1 MSLEFFFNSGSVA
14 GLTRL
19 VLSAVI
25 MVILLRGKTRTAQLL
40 GITFAGATV
49 FNVMLLVTDGMLP
62 PFTDYLDPAETV
74 PLLWIMFGL
83 VPFAYHFPELVFK
96 REEVGARFFFTLYAI
111 IGTLLIGVQFYAA
124 RTGRLDW
131 FDPLR
136 LFQITGGLLGFLWAT
151 IVMTRQWIHQTGV
164 AWRAKQARTLSSW
177 IREFFFPTQKKARGA
192 RAFVGVFLMPTLLL
206 ATDSAFGLV
215 ENRPEYVLN
224 IGLLLIFFAFVMTYL
239 NYSPETSTFMNK
251 LLLST
256 LVVVLGVL
264 SAVSNII
271 LPYYGQTFDKD
282 RILDVEHVAEAE
294 VANGQ
299 ISAADLPPNLVFA
312 SVYQPTVGSIG
323 NMLYTSPEADRN
335 LIWEKLV
342 DEELTDVDS
351 TGARVRVGL
360 NSSEIYNIYS
370 REFNGARYIL
380 GWQASERLR
389 YINDEGGAPLAG
401 LMVAATLIILTL
413 FPLFFTTSLVRPL
426 ENLLGG
432 MSHVNQGKRNVNI
445 QVANADEIGFLTESF
460 NHMVDSLRETDRL
473 KDEFLANTSHEL
485 RTPLNGIIGLADS
498 MLDGATGPLTQV
510 QQKNLDL
517 IVGSGRRLT
526 GLVNDILDFSRLQH
540 KDLQLQRKP
549 VDVHAVAAVVVN
561 LTRPLLAG
569 KPLEL
574 TNQIPTEF
582 PLADADENRLQQI
595 LYNLVG
601 NAIKFTYAGELT
613 LSAQNDGD
621 WLSISVTDTGIG
633 IAPEKQQRIFE
644 AFEQADGSVARVY
657 GGTGLGLSVTRRLVE
672 LHGGTI
678 QVESE
683 LGKGSRFT
691 FTLPASSV
699 QTRVEPVPSIGSQR
713 LASVVDAQEK
723 AGVGATGSGWQR
735 DALGEMSR
743 DVRFDILIVDDELI
757 NLQVLQNHLMT
768 SNYRVS
774 QATSGTEALQLI
786 DDGYRPDLIVL
797 DVMMPRMSGYEFC
810 QMVREKMAPTE
821 VPIIMLTARNQVSD
835 LVEGLSAGAN
845 DYMIKPFSKQELLAR
860 IRTHLTLS
868 QISNAYS
875 RFVPREFLD
884 QLGQESIL
892 DVKLGDQIQKE
903 MTVMFADVRSFT
915 TLSENL
921 TPEASFQFVNLLLSG
936 LGPIIRNHHGFI
948 DKFMGDGVMAL
959 FPDSADDA
967 VNAAIKMQ
975 RELHELNQTRPKNS
989 QVRIGIGIHTGLLM
1003 LGTVGEERRMEG
1015 TVISDVVNAAARL
1028 ESLTK
1033 IFGSGI
1039 IVSEETLKKLR
1050 SEYPH
1055 RSLGIVR
1062 VKGKR
1067 QAVSIYE
1074 VFSGVDSFDE
1084 IKLQTRELLDEA
1096 LRQYQRSVL
1105 NLALDGFGKVL
1116 TINPHDQVAKVYAER
1131 TAQLQRDGKATSW
1144 EEDVLQL

>member
-25 MVILLRGKTRTAQLL
+25 MVILFRGKSHTAKLL
-40 GITFAGATV
+40 GITFAGATA
-49 FNVMLLVTDGMLP
+49 FNIILLVTDAMLP

-111 IGTLLIGVQFYAA
+111 IGTLLIGVQVYAA
-124 RTGRLDW
+124 RTGRLEW

-151 IVMTRQWIHQTGV
+151 IVMTRQWIYQTGI
-164 AWRAKQARTLSSW
+164 AWRAKQEQTISSW
-177 IREFFFPTQKKARGA
+177 IREFTFPTQKNARGA
-192 RAFVGVFLMPTLLL
+192 RSFVGVFLMPTLLL

-215 ENRPEYVLN
+215 QNRPEYVLN
-224 IGLLLIFFAFVMTYL
+224 IGLLVIFFAFVMTYL
-239 NYSPETSTFMNK
+239 NYAPETSTFMNK
-251 LLLST
+251 LILST

-271 LPYYGQTFDKD
+271 LPFYGQTYDSD
-282 RILDVEHVAEAE
+282 RILDLEHVAEVE
-294 VANGQ
+294 RANGQ
-299 ISAADLPPNLVFA
+299 LRDTDLPPSLVFA

-323 NMLYTSPEADRN
+323 KMLYTSPEADRN
-335 LIWEKLV
+335 IIWEKLV
-342 DEELTDVDS
+342 EEELTDVDG

-360 NSSEIYNIYS
+360 NSSEIYTIYS
-370 REFNGARYIL
+370 REFDGARYIL

-389 YINDEGGAPLAG
+389 YINDKGGAPLAG
-401 LMVAATLIILTL
+401 LMVVATLIILTL

-426 ENLLGG
+426 ENLLDGV
-432 MSHVNQGKRNVNI
+432 SQVNQGKRDVNV
-445 QVANADEIGFLTESF
+445 QGVNADEIGFLTESF
-460 NHMVDSLRETDRL
+460 NHMVASLRETDRL

-498 MLDGATGPLTQV
+498 MLDGATGTLTQS

-517 IVGSGRRLT
+517 IVSSGRRLT
-526 GLVNDILDFSRLQH
+526 SLVNDILDFSRLQH
-540 KDLQLQRKP
+540 KDLQLQLQP
-549 VDVHAVAAVVVN
+549 VDVHAAANIVLN
-561 LTRPLLAG
+561 LTNPLLAG
-569 KPLEL
+569 KPLVL
-574 TNQIPTEF
+574 QNKIPVDF
-582 PLADADENRLQQI
+582 PLAEADENRLQQI

-601 NAIKFTYAGELT
+601 NAIKFTDAGEAT
-613 LSAQNDGD
+613 LSAQHDGD

-633 IAPEKQQRIFE
+633 IAPAKQARIFE
-644 AFEQADGSVARVY
+644 SFEQADGSVARVY
-657 GGTGLGLSVTRRLVE
+657 GGAGLGLSVTRRLVE
-672 LHGGTI
+672 LHGGTL

-683 LGKGSRFT
+683 SEKGSRFT
-691 FTLPASSV
+691 FTLPVSGI
-699 QTRVEPVPSIGSQR
+699 QTKAEPVHSIGGQR
-713 LASVVDAQEK
+713 LATVVDMPAQASAE
-723 AGVGATGSGWQR
+723 GGSSS
-735 DALGEMSR
+735 AEN
-743 DVRFDILIVDDELI
+743 FNILIVDDELV
-757 NLQVLQNHLMT
+757 NLQVLNNHLT
-768 SNYRVS
+768 LSNYQVS
-774 QATSGTEALQLI
+774 QATSGPGALKLI
-786 DDGYRPDLIVL
+786 DEGYRPDLIIL

-810 QMVREKMAPTE
+810 QTVREKLAPTE

-835 LVEGLSAGAN
+835 LVEGLDAGAN

-892 DVKLGDQIQKE
+892 NVKLGDQIQKE

-915 TLSENL
+915 TLSENM
-921 TPEASFQFVNLLLSG
+921 TPEESFQFVNLLLSG
-936 LGPIIRNHHGFI
+936 LGPIIRNHNGFI

-967 VNAAIKMQ
+967 VKAAIQMQ
-975 RELHELNQTRPKNS
+975 KELHEFNQDRQQNS
-989 QVRIGIGIHTGLLM
+989 KVRIGIGIHTGTLM

-1015 TVISDVVNAAARL
+1015 TVISDVVNVAARL

-1039 IVSEETLKKLR
+1039 IVSEETLNKLNTI
-1050 SEYPH
+1050 YLH

-1074 VFSGVDSFDE
+1074 ILSGVDAMDE
-1084 IKLQTRELLDEA
+1084 LKMQTRELLEEA
-1096 LRQYQRSVL
+1096 LHQYQRSVL

-1116 TINPHDQVAKVYAER
+1116 TINPDDPAAKAYAER
-1131 TAQLQRDGKATSW
+1131 TAQLQRLGKATSW
-1144 EEDVLQL
+1144 EEDVLPL

>member
-1 MSLEFFFNSGSVA
+1 
-14 GLTRL
+14 
-19 VLSAVI
+19 
-25 MVILLRGKTRTAQLL
+25 
-40 GITFAGATV
+40 
-49 FNVMLLVTDGMLP
+49 
-62 PFTDYLDPAETV
+62 
-74 PLLWIMFGL
+74 
-83 VPFAYHFPELVFK
+83 
-96 REEVGARFFFTLYAI
+96 
-111 IGTLLIGVQFYAA
+111 
-124 RTGRLDW
+124 
-131 FDPLR
+131 
-136 LFQITGGLLGFLWAT
+136 
-151 IVMTRQWIHQTGV
+151 
-164 AWRAKQARTLSSW
+164 
-177 IREFFFPTQKKARGA
+177 
-192 RAFVGVFLMPTLLL
+192 
-206 ATDSAFGLV
+206 
-215 ENRPEYVLN
+215 
-224 IGLLLIFFAFVMTYL
+224 VMTYL

-299 ISAADLPPNLVFA
+299 ISAAELPPNLVFA

-351 TGARVRVGL
+351 TGARVRMGL

-380 GWQASERLR
+380 GWQASERLS
-389 YINDEGGAPLAG
+389 YINDAGGAPLAG

-432 MSHVNQGKRNVNI
+432 MSHVNQGQRNVNI

-498 MLDGATGPLTQV
+498 MLDGATGPLTQA

-574 TNQIPTEF
+574 TNQIPTGF

-774 QATSGTEALQLI
+774 QATSGTEALQMI

-921 TPEASFQFVNLLLSG
+921 TPEESFQFVNLLLSG
-936 LGPIIRNHHGFI
+936 LGPIIRNHNGFI

-1039 IVSEETLKKLR
+1039 IVSEETLKKLQ
-1050 SEYPH
+1050 SAYPH

>member
-1 MSLEFFFNSGSVA
+1 MSLEFFFNSNSVA

-19 VLSAVI
+19 VLSVVI
-25 MVILLRGKTRTAQLL
+25 MVILFRGKSRTAKLL
-40 GITFAGATV
+40 GITFAGTTA
-49 FNVMLLVTDGMLP
+49 FNIILLVTDGMLP

-111 IGTLLIGVQFYAA
+111 IGTLLIGVQSYAA
-124 RTGRLDW
+124 ATGRLDW

-151 IVMTRQWIHQTGV
+151 IVMTRQWIYQTGL
-164 AWRAKQARTLSSW
+164 AWRAKQEKTFGSW
-177 IREFFFPTQKKARGA
+177 IREFIFPTQKNARAA

-215 ENRPEYVLN
+215 KNRPDYVLN

-239 NYSPETSTFMNK
+239 NYAPETSTFMNK

-264 SAVSNII
+264 SAVSNIS
-271 LPYYGQTFDKD
+271 LPFYGQAFDTD

-294 VANGQ
+294 LANGQ
-299 ISAADLPPNLVFA
+299 LRDVDLPPNLIFA

-323 NMLYTSPEADRN
+323 KMLYTSPQADRN

-342 DEELTDVDS
+342 EEELTDVDS
-351 TGARVRVGL
+351 TGARVRVGR
-360 NSSEIYNIYS
+360 NSSDIYNIYS
-370 REFNGARYIL
+370 REFGGARYIL
-380 GWQASERLR
+380 GWQASERLS
-389 YINDEGGAPLAG
+389 YINDQGGAPLAG
-401 LMVAATLIILTL
+401 LMLVATLIILIL

-432 MSHVNQGKRNVNI
+432 VSQVNQGKRDVHV
-445 QVANADEIGFLTESF
+445 QAANADEIGYLTESF
-460 NHMVDSLRETDRL
+460 NRMVDSLRETDRL

-498 MLDGATGPLTQV
+498 MLDGAAGPLTRS

-517 IVGSGRRLT
+517 IVSSGQRLT
-526 GLVNDILDFSRLQH
+526 NLVNDILDFSRLQH

-549 VDVHAVAAVVVN
+549 VDVHGVASVVLN
-561 LTRPLLAG
+561 LTNPLLAG

-574 TNQIPTEF
+574 VNKIPTDF
-582 PLADADENRLQQI
+582 PLAEADENRLQQI

-601 NAIKFTYAGELT
+601 NAIKFTYTGAVT
-613 LSAQNDGD
+613 LSARQDGD

-633 IAPEKQQRIFE
+633 IAPEKQERIFE
-644 AFEQADGSVARVY
+644 SFEQADGSVARVY

-672 LHGGTI
+672 LHGGTL

-683 LGKGSRFT
+683 VGKGSRFT
-691 FTLPASSV
+691 FTLPVSRV
-699 QTRVEPVPSIGSQR
+699 QTRAEPVKSIGSQR
-713 LASVVDAQEK
+713 LASVIEMPEAIATE
-723 AGVGATGSGWQR
+723 AGETSSTG
-735 DALGEMSR
+735 D
-743 DVRFDILIVDDELI
+743 FDILIVDDELV
-757 NLQVLQNHLMT
+757 NLQVLTNHLT
-768 SNYRVS
+768 LANYRVS
-774 QATSGTEALQLI
+774 QSTSGPGALQLI
-786 DDGYRPDLIVL
+786 DEGYKPDLIIL

-810 QMVREKMAPTE
+810 QTVREKMAPTE

-835 LVEGLSAGAN
+835 LVEGLNAGAN

-884 QLGQESIL
+884 QLGQDSIL
-892 DVKLGDQIQKE
+892 NVKLGDQIQKE
-903 MTVMFADVRSFT
+903 MTVMFADTRSFT

-921 TPEASFQFVNLLLSG
+921 TPEENFQFVNTLLSG
-936 LGPIIRNHHGFI
+936 LGPIIRKHHGFI
-948 DKFMGDGVMAL
+948 DKFLGDGVMAL

-967 VNAAIKMQ
+967 VNAAIEMQ
-975 RELHELNQTRPKNS
+975 RELNEFNQTQPQNLP
-989 QVRIGIGIHTGLLM
+989 VRIGVGIHTGTVM
-1003 LGTVGEERRMEG
+1003 IGTVGEERRMEG

-1039 IVSEETLKKLR
+1039 IVSEETLNKLNA
-1050 SEYPH
+1050 SYPH

-1067 QAVSIYE
+1067 QAISIYE
-1074 VFSGVDSFDE
+1074 MLGGLDALDE
-1084 IKLQTRELLDEA
+1084 LKLQTRELLEEA

-1116 TINPHDQVAKVYAER
+1116 TINPDDQVAKVYAER
-1131 TAQLQRDGKATSW
+1131 TAQLQRLGKATSW

>member
-25 MVILLRGKTRTAQLL
+25 MVILFRGKTRTSQLL

-49 FNVMLLVTDGMLP
+49 FNIFLLVTDGMLP

-111 IGTLLIGVQFYAA
+111 IGTLLIGVQLYAA

-151 IVMTRQWIHQTGV
+151 IVMTRQWIYQTDV
-164 AWRAKQARTLSSW
+164 AWRAKQEKTINSW
-177 IREFFFPTQKKARGA
+177 IREFIFPSQKKARGA
-192 RAFVGVFLMPTLLL
+192 RSFVGVFLMPTLLL

-215 ENRPEYVLN
+215 DNRPEYVLN

-271 LPYYGQTFDKD
+271 LPFYGHTFDKE

-294 VANGQ
+294 TINDQ
-299 ISAADLPPNLVFA
+299 LHEDDLPPKLVFA

-323 NMLYTSPEADRN
+323 KMLYTSPEADRN

-342 DEELTDVDS
+342 EEKLTDVDS
-351 TGARVRVGL
+351 TTARIRVGL
-360 NSSEIYNIYS
+360 NTSEIYNIYS
-370 REFNGARYIL
+370 REFNGTRYIL

-401 LMVAATLIILTL
+401 LMVVATLIILTL
-413 FPLFFTTSLVRPL
+413 FPLFFTISLVRPL

-432 MSHVNQGKRNVNI
+432 VSQVNQGKRDVNV

-460 NHMVDSLRETDRL
+460 NHMVNSLRETDRL

-498 MLDGATGPLTQV
+498 MLDGATGPLTQT

-517 IVGSGRRLT
+517 IVSSGRRLT

-549 VDVHAVAAVVVN
+549 VDVSAVANVVLN
-561 LTRPLLAG
+561 LTRPLLVG
-569 KPLEL
+569 KPVVL
-574 TNQIPTEF
+574 TNQIPAEF

-601 NAIKFTYAGELT
+601 NAIKFTNEGDVI
-613 LSAQNDGD
+613 LSARDDGEG
-621 WLSISVTDTGIG
+621 LSISVADTGIG
-633 IAPEKQQRIFE
+633 IAPEKQGRIFE
-644 AFEQADGSVARVY
+644 AFEQADGSVARIY

-678 QVESE
+678 EVESE
-683 LGKGSRFT
+683 FGKGSRFT
-691 FTLPASSV
+691 FTLPASRN
-699 QTRVEPVPSIGSQR
+699 QARFEPVPSIGSQR
-713 LASVVDAQEK
+713 LASVVPVAGQEK
-723 AGVGATGSGWQR
+723 VDIGAAQS
-735 DALGEMSR
+735 DALGNTEQNAG
-743 DVRFDILIVDDELI
+743 FDILIVDDELV

-774 QATSGTEALQLI
+774 QATNGTDALQMI

-810 QMVREKMAPTE
+810 QTVREKMAPTE

-868 QISNAYS
+868 QLSNAYS
-875 RFVPREFLD
+875 RFVPREFLV
-884 QLGQESIL
+884 QLGQDSIL
-892 DVKLGDQIQKE
+892 NVRLGDQIQKE
-903 MTVMFADVRSFT
+903 MTVMFADIRSFT

-921 TPEASFQFVNLLLSG
+921 TPEENFQFVNTLLSG
-936 LGPIIRNHHGFI
+936 LGPIIRKHQGFI

-959 FPDSADDA
+959 FPESADDA
-967 VNAAIKMQ
+967 LNAAIEMQ
-975 RELHELNQTRPKNS
+975 KELHEFNQSRPKNAL
-989 QVRIGIGIHTGLLM
+989 VRIGIGIHTGTLM

-1033 IFGSGI
+1033 VFGSGI
-1039 IVSEETLKKLR
+1039 IVSEETLSKLNT
-1050 SEYPH
+1050 SYPH

-1084 IKLQTRELLDEA
+1084 IKLQTRELLEEA

-1116 TINPHDQVAKVYAER
+1116 TINPDDMVAKVYAER
-1131 TAQLQRDGKATSW
+1131 TAQLQRDGRATSW
-1144 EEDVLQL
+1144 EEDVVQL

>member
-1 MSLEFFFNSGSVA
+1 MSLEFFFNSNSVA

-25 MVILLRGKTRTAQLL
+25 MVILFRGKSRTAKLL
-40 GITFAGATV
+40 GITFAGATA
-49 FNVMLLVTDGMLP
+49 FNIILLVTDGMLP

-96 REEVGARFFFTLYAI
+96 REEVGARIFFTLYAI
-111 IGTLLIGVQFYAA
+111 IGTLLIGVQLYAA
-124 RTGRLDW
+124 ATGRLDW

-151 IVMTRQWIHQTGV
+151 IVMTRQWIYQTGV
-164 AWRAKQARTLSSW
+164 AWRAKQEKTVGSW
-177 IREFFFPTQKKARGA
+177 IREFIFPTQKNARGA

-215 ENRPEYVLN
+215 QNRPDYVLN

-251 LLLST
+251 LILST
-256 LVVVLGVL
+256 LVVVLGVM

-271 LPYYGQTFDKD
+271 LPFYGQTFDND

-294 VANGQ
+294 TANRQ
-299 ISAADLPPNLVFA
+299 LRDVDLPPNLVFA
-312 SVYQPTVGSIG
+312 SVYQPTVGAIG
-323 NMLYTSPEADRN
+323 KMLYTSPEADRN
-335 LIWEKLV
+335 IIWEKLV
-342 DEELTDVDS
+342 EEDLTDADS
-351 TGARVRVGL
+351 TGAQVRVGL
-360 NSSEIYNIYS
+360 DTSEIYNIYS

-380 GWQASERLR
+380 GWQASERLG
-389 YINDEGGAPLAG
+389 YINDKGGAPLAG
-401 LMVAATLIILTL
+401 LMVVATLIILIL

-432 MSHVNQGKRNVNI
+432 VSQVNQGKREVNVP
-445 QVANADEIGFLTESF
+445 VVNADEVGFLTESF
-460 NHMVDSLRETDRL
+460 NRMVDSLRETDRL

-485 RTPLNGIIGLADS
+485 RTPLNGIVGLADS
-498 MLDGATGPLTQV
+498 MLDGATGPLTQA

-517 IVGSGRRLT
+517 IVSSGRRLT
-526 GLVNDILDFSRLQH
+526 SLVNDILDFSRLRH
-540 KDLQLQRKP
+540 KDLQLQRTP
-549 VDVHAVAAVVVN
+549 VDIHAAANVVLN
-561 LTRPLLAG
+561 LTIPLLAG
-569 KPLEL
+569 KSLKLVNEIPLD
-574 TNQIPTEF
+574 F
-582 PLADADENRLQQI
+582 PLAEADENRLQQI

-601 NAIKFTYAGELT
+601 NAIKFTDAGEVV
-613 LSAQNDGD
+613 LSARQEGD
-621 WLSISVTDTGIG
+621 MLSISVTDTGIG
-633 IAPEKQQRIFE
+633 IAPEKQERIFE
-644 AFEQADGSVARVY
+644 EFEQADGSVARIY

-672 LHGGTI
+672 LHGGTLH
-678 QVESE
+678 VESE
-683 LGKGSRFT
+683 AGKGSRFT
-691 FTLPASSV
+691 FTLPVSRA
-699 QTRVEPVPSIGSQR
+699 QLRTEPVPTIGSQR
-713 LASVVDAQEK
+713 LASVVEMPEQATPENRE
-723 AGVGATGSGWQR
+723 VGA
-735 DALGEMSR
+735 EN
-743 DVRFDILIVDDELI
+743 FNILIVDDELV
-757 NLQVLQNHLMT
+757 NLQVLTNHLT
-768 SNYRVS
+768 LSNYRVS
-774 QATSGTEALQLI
+774 QATSGQDALTLI
-786 DDGYRPDLIVL
+786 DEGYRPDLIIL

-810 QMVREKMAPTE
+810 QTVREKLAPTE

-835 LVEGLSAGAN
+835 LVEGLNAGAN

-860 IRTHLTLS
+860 IRTHLSLS
-868 QISNAYS
+868 QLNNAYA
-875 RFVPREFLD
+875 RFVPREFLN

-892 DVKLGDQIQKE
+892 NVKLGDQIQKE

-921 TPEASFQFVNLLLSG
+921 TPEESFQFVNLLLSG
-936 LGPIIRNHHGFI
+936 LGPIIRNHNGFI

-959 FPDSADDA
+959 FPNSADDA
-967 VNAAIKMQ
+967 LNAAIRMQ
-975 RELHELNQTRPKNS
+975 RELNELNQTRPKNS

-1039 IVSEETLKKLR
+1039 IVSEETLNKLT
-1050 SEYPH
+1050 SSYPH

-1074 VFSGVDSFDE
+1074 VLSGVDSLDE
-1084 IKLQTRELLDEA
+1084 LKLQTRALLEEA
-1096 LRQYQRSVL
+1096 LHQYQRSVL

-1116 TINPHDQVAKVYAER
+1116 SINPDDPVAKAYAER
-1131 TAQLQRDGKATSW
+1131 TVQLQRDGKAASW

>member
-1 MSLEFFFNSGSVA
+1 MSLEFFFTSSSVA

-19 VLSAVI
+19 VLSTVI
-25 MVILLRGKTRTAQLL
+25 MVILFRGRSQTARLL
-40 GITFAGATV
+40 GITFAGATA
-49 FNVMLLVTDGMLP
+49 FNIILFVTDAMLP

-96 REEVGARFFFTLYAI
+96 REEVGARFFFTAYAV

-124 RTGRLDW
+124 ATGRLDW

-136 LFQITGGLLGFLWAT
+136 LFQVTGGLLGFLWST
-151 IVMTRQWIHQTGV
+151 IVMTRQWIYQTSLTR
-164 AWRAKQARTLSSW
+164 RAINKQGIGGW
-177 IREFFFPTQKKARGA
+177 FREFAFPTQKNARAA

-206 ATDSAFGLV
+206 ATDSAFGIV
-215 ENRPEYVLN
+215 QNRPDYVLN
-224 IGLLLIFFAFVMTYL
+224 IGLLVIFFAFVMTYL

-256 LVVVLGVL
+256 LVVVLGVM

-271 LPYYGQTFDKD
+271 LPFYGRAFDNE
-282 RILDVEHVAEAE
+282 RLLDVEHVAEAE
-294 VANGQ
+294 LVNDELRAE
-299 ISAADLPPNLVFA
+299 DLPPNLVFA
-312 SVYQPTVGSIG
+312 SIYQPTVGSIG
-323 NMLYTSPEADRN
+323 KMLYTAPEADRN
-335 LIWEKLV
+335 VIWEKLLE
-342 DEELTDVDS
+342 EELTDGDI
-351 TGARVRVGL
+351 TARRLRVGL
-360 NSSEIYNIYS
+360 NSWEIYNVYS
-370 REFNGARYIL
+370 REHNGTRYIL
-380 GWQASERLR
+380 GWQARERLSF
-389 YINDEGGAPLAG
+389 INAEGGAALAG
-401 LMVAATLIILTL
+401 LMVVATLIILTL

-426 ENLLGG
+426 ENLLSGV
-432 MSHVNQGKRNVNI
+432 SQVNQGKRDVNLK
-445 QVANADEIGFLTESF
+445 VANADEIGFLTESF
-460 NHMVDSLRETDRL
+460 NRMVDSLRETDRL

-498 MLDGATGPLTQV
+498 MLDGAAGELTDLQR
-510 QQKNLDL
+510 KNLDL

-526 GLVNDILDFSRLQH
+526 SLINDILDFARLQH
-540 KDLQLQRKP
+540 KDLQLQLQP
-549 VDVHAVAAVVVN
+549 VDIAGVVN
-561 LTRPLLAG
+561 IVLNLSSPLVAG
-569 KPLEL
+569 KDLKL
-574 TNQIPTEF
+574 VNKIPNDF
-582 PLADADENRLQQI
+582 PLAFADENRLQQI

-601 NAIKFTYAGELT
+601 NAIKFTFAGEVLIE
-613 LSAQNDGD
+613 ARHEGD
-621 WLSISVTDTGIG
+621 RLAVSVTDTGIG
-633 IAPEKQQRIFE
+633 IAPEKQGRIFE

-678 QVESE
+678 EVESE
-683 LGKGSRFT
+683 VGQGSRFT
-691 FTLPASSV
+691 FTLPLAGD
-699 QTRVEPVPSIGSQR
+699 QTRKAPVPSIGSQR
-713 LASVVDAQEK
+713 LVSATEAREK
-723 AGVGATGSGWQR
+723 VGVTETTSGLER
-735 DALGEMSR
+735 GE
-743 DVRFDILIVDDELI
+743 RFNILIVDDELV
-757 NLQVLQNHLMT
+757 NLQVLNNHLSM
-768 SNYRVS
+768 SNYSVH
-774 QATSGTEALQLI
+774 QATSGSEALEMV
-786 DDGYRPDLIVL
+786 DNGFRPDLIVL

-810 QMVREKMAPTE
+810 QTVREKLAPTE

-835 LVEGLSAGAN
+835 LVEGLNAGAN

-868 QISNAYS
+868 QLNNAYA
-875 RFVPREFLD
+875 RFVPREFLE
-884 QLGQESIL
+884 QLGQDSIL
-892 DVKLGDQIQKE
+892 DVKLGDHLQKE

-921 TPEASFQFVNLLLSG
+921 TPEENFRFVNTLLSG
-936 LGPIIRNHHGFI
+936 VGPIIRAHNGFI

-959 FPDSADDA
+959 FPDSPDDA
-967 VNAAIKMQ
+967 VKAALQMHE
-975 RELHELNQTRPKNS
+975 ELKAFNQTRPPNA
-989 QVRIGIGIHTGLLM
+989 QVRIGVGIHTGTLM

-1033 IFGSGI
+1033 VFNSGI
-1039 IVSEETLKKLR
+1039 IISEETLGKLH
-1050 SEYPH
+1050 SSFPH

-1074 VFSGVDSFDE
+1074 ILSGMDDDDE
-1084 IKLQTRELLDEA
+1084 LKLQTRDLLEEA

-1116 TINPHDQVAKVYAER
+1116 TINPGDQVAKVYAER

>member
-1 MSLEFFFNSGSVA
+1 MSLEFFFTSSSVA

-25 MVILLRGKTRTAQLL
+25 TVILFRGKSQTARLL
-40 GITFAGATV
+40 GITFAGATA
-49 FNVMLLVTDGMLP
+49 FNVILLVTDAMLP

-96 REEVGARFFFTLYAI
+96 REEAGGRFFFTLYAI
-111 IGTLLIGVQFYAA
+111 IGTLLVGVQFYAA
-124 RTGRLDW
+124 ATGRLDW

-136 LFQITGGLLGFLWAT
+136 LFQITGALLGFLWST
-151 IVMTRQWIHQTGV
+151 IVMIRQWIYQTSL
-164 AWRAKQARTLSSW
+164 AWRLKPKRTVASW
-177 IREFFFPTQKKARGA
+177 IREFVFPSRKNARGA

-215 ENRPEYVLN
+215 QNRPDYVLN

-271 LPYYGQTFDKD
+271 LPFYGRTFDNE
-282 RILDVEHVAEAE
+282 RMLDVEHVAEAE
-294 VANGQ
+294 LVNGQ
-299 ISAADLPPNLVFA
+299 LRGSDLPPNLVFA

-323 NMLYTSPEADRN
+323 KMLYTAPGADRN

-342 DEELTDVDS
+342 EQDLTETDS
-351 TGARVRVGL
+351 TGARVRAGL
-360 NSSEIYNIYS
+360 NSREIYNIYS

-380 GWQASERLR
+380 GWQARERLGF
-389 YINDEGGAPLAG
+389 INDTGGAPLAG
-401 LMVAATLIILTL
+401 LMLAATLIILTL

-432 MSHVNQGKRNVNI
+432 MSQVNQGQRDVAI
-445 QVANADEIGFLTESF
+445 HVANADEIGFLTESF
-460 NHMVDSLRETDRL
+460 NRMVGSLRETDRL

-498 MLDGATGPLTQV
+498 MLDGAAGPLTGPQR
-510 QQKNLDL
+510 KNLDL
-517 IVGSGRRLT
+517 IVSSGRRLT
-526 GLVNDILDFSRLQH
+526 SLVNDILDFSRLQH
-540 KDLQLQRKP
+540 RDLQLQLGR
-549 VDVHAVAAVVVN
+549 VDVHAAANIVLN
-561 LTRPLLAG
+561 LTNPLVTG
-569 KPLEL
+569 KPLKL
-574 TNQIPTEF
+574 VNNIPADF
-582 PLADADENRLQQI
+582 PLAAADENRLQQI

-601 NAIKFTYAGELT
+601 NAIKFTYDGEVT
-613 LSAQNDGD
+613 LGAQQDGGRM
-621 WLSISVTDTGIG
+621 SISVTDTGIG
-633 IAPEKQQRIFE
+633 IASEKKARIFE

-683 LGKGSRFT
+683 VGKGSCFT
-691 FTLPASSV
+691 FTLPVAKD
-699 QTRVEPVPSIGSQR
+699 QTRVAPVPSIGSQR
-713 LASVVDAQEK
+713 LASVVDTQEK
-723 AGVGATGSGWQR
+723 VETRETGSG
-735 DALGEMSR
+735 LVGGEGYN
-743 DVRFDILIVDDELI
+743 ILIVDDELV
-757 NLQVLQNHLMT
+757 NLQVLNNHLT
-768 SNYRVS
+768 LSNYRVS
-774 QATSGTEALQLI
+774 QATSGPDALTMI
-786 DDGYRPDLIVL
+786 DKGYRPDLIIL

-810 QMVREKMAPTE
+810 QTVREKMAPTE

-835 LVEGLSAGAN
+835 LVEGLDAGAN

-868 QISNAYS
+868 HMSNAYS

-892 DVKLGDQIQKE
+892 EVKLGDQIQKE

-921 TPEASFQFVNLLLSG
+921 TPEESFKFVNMLLSG
-936 LGPIIRNHHGFI
+936 VGPIIRKHNGFI

-959 FPDSADDA
+959 FPDSPDDA
-967 VNAAIKMQ
+967 VSAAIQMH
-975 RELHELNQTRPKNS
+975 RELNEFNRDRPKNA
-989 QVRIGIGIHTGLLM
+989 QVRIGVGIHTGALM

-1033 IFGSGI
+1033 VFGCGI
-1039 IVSEETLKKLR
+1039 IVSEATLDKLK
-1050 SEYPH
+1050 SVYLN

-1067 QAVSIYE
+1067 QAVSIFE
-1074 VFSGVDSFDE
+1074 VLSGVDVLDE
-1084 IKLQTRELLDEA
+1084 LKLQTRELLEEA

-1116 TINPHDQVAKVYAER
+1116 TINPDDQVAKVYAER

-1144 EEDVLQL
+1144 EEDMLKL

>member
-1 MSLEFFFNSGSVA
+1 MSLEFFFNSNSVA

-19 VLSAVI
+19 VLSVVI
-25 MVILLRGKTRTAQLL
+25 MVILFRGKSRTAKLL
-40 GITFAGATV
+40 GITFAGTTA
-49 FNVMLLVTDGMLP
+49 FNIILLVTDGMLP

-124 RTGRLDW
+124 ATGRLDW

-151 IVMTRQWIHQTGV
+151 IVMTRQWIYQTGLV
-164 AWRAKQARTLSSW
+164 WRAKQEKATGNWLK
-177 IREFFFPTQKKARGA
+177 EFIFPTQKNGRGA

-206 ATDSAFGLV
+206 ATDSAFDLV
-215 ENRPEYVLN
+215 KNRPDYVLN

-239 NYSPETSTFMNK
+239 NYAPETSTFMNK

-271 LPYYGQTFDKD
+271 LPFYGQAFDND

-294 VANGQ
+294 LANGQ
-299 ISAADLPPNLVFA
+299 LRDVDLPPNLVFA

-323 NMLYTSPEADRN
+323 KMLYTSPQADRN

-342 DEELTDVDS
+342 EEELTDVDS

-360 NSSEIYNIYS
+360 NSSDIYNIYS
-370 REFNGARYIL
+370 HEFGGARYIL
-380 GWQASERLR
+380 GWQASERLG
-389 YINDEGGAPLAG
+389 YINDQGGAPLAG
-401 LMVAATLIILTL
+401 LMLVATLIILIL

-426 ENLLGG
+426 ENLLAGV
-432 MSHVNQGKRNVNI
+432 SQVNQGKRDVRV
-445 QVANADEIGFLTESF
+445 QAANADEIGYLTESF
-460 NHMVDSLRETDRL
+460 NRMVDSLRETDRL

-485 RTPLNGIIGLADS
+485 RTPLTGIIGLADS
-498 MLDGATGPLTQV
+498 MLDGAGGPLTRA

-517 IVGSGRRLT
+517 IVSSGRRLT
-526 GLVNDILDFSRLQH
+526 SLVNDILDFSRLQH

-549 VDVHAVAAVVVN
+549 VDVHGVASVVLN
-561 LTRPLLAG
+561 LSSPLLAG
-569 KPLEL
+569 KSLEL
-574 TNQIPTEF
+574 VNQIPTDF
-582 PLADADENRLQQI
+582 PLAEADENRLQQI

-601 NAIKFTYAGELT
+601 NAIKFTYAGTVT
-613 LSAQNDGD
+613 LSARQDGD

-633 IAPEKQQRIFE
+633 IAPDKQERIFE

-672 LHGGTI
+672 LHGGTL

-683 LGKGSRFT
+683 MGKGSRFT
-691 FTLPASSV
+691 FTLPVSGV
-699 QTRVEPVPSIGSQR
+699 QTRTEPVKSIGSQR
-713 LASVVDAQEK
+713 LASVIEMPEVTATE
-723 AGVGATGSGWQR
+723 AGETSSTG
-735 DALGEMSR
+735 D
-743 DVRFDILIVDDELI
+743 FDILIVDDELV
-757 NLQVLQNHLMT
+757 NLQVLTNHLT
-768 SNYRVS
+768 LANYRVS
-774 QATSGTEALQLI
+774 QSTSGPGALQLI
-786 DDGYRPDLIVL
+786 DEGYKPDLIIL

-810 QMVREKMAPTE
+810 QTVREKMAPTE

-835 LVEGLSAGAN
+835 LVEGLNAGAN

-884 QLGQESIL
+884 QLGQDSIL
-892 DVKLGDQIQKE
+892 NVKLGDQIQKE
-903 MTVMFADVRSFT
+903 MTVMFADIRSFT
-915 TLSENL
+915 TLSEDL
-921 TPEASFQFVNLLLSG
+921 TPEENFQFVNTLLSG
-936 LGPIIRNHHGFI
+936 LGPIIRKHHGFI
-948 DKFMGDGVMAL
+948 DKFLGDGVMAL

-967 VNAAIKMQ
+967 VNAAIEMQ
-975 RELHELNQTRPKNS
+975 RELNEFNQTRPQNS
-989 QVRIGIGIHTGLLM
+989 RVRIGVGIHTGTVM
-1003 LGTVGEERRMEG
+1003 IGTVGEERRMEG

-1033 IFGSGI
+1033 IFGSSI
-1039 IVSEETLKKLR
+1039 IVSEETLNKLNA
-1050 SEYPH
+1050 SYPH

-1067 QAVSIYE
+1067 QAISIYE
-1074 VFSGVDSFDE
+1074 VLGGLDALDE
-1084 IKLQTRELLDEA
+1084 LKLQTRELLEEA

-1116 TINPHDQVAKVYAER
+1116 TINPDDQVAKVYAER
-1131 TAQLQRDGKATSW
+1131 IAQLQRDGKATSW
-1144 EEDVLQL
+1144 EEDVLKL

>member
-1 MSLEFFFNSGSVA
+1 MSLEFFFNSNSVA

-25 MVILLRGKTRTAQLL
+25 MVILFRGKSHTAKLL
-40 GITFAGATV
+40 GITFAGATA
-49 FNVMLLVTDGMLP
+49 FNIILLVTDGMLP

-151 IVMTRQWIHQTGV
+151 IVMTRQWMYQTGV
-164 AWRAKQARTLSSW
+164 AWRAKQEKIIGSW
-177 IREFFFPTQKKARGA
+177 IREFIFPTQKNARGA
-192 RAFVGVFLMPTLLL
+192 RSFVGVFLMPTLLL

-215 ENRPEYVLN
+215 QNRPDYVLN

-251 LLLST
+251 LILST
-256 LVVVLGVL
+256 LVVVLGVM

-271 LPYYGQTFDKD
+271 LPFYGQTFDND

-294 VANGQ
+294 LSDGQ
-299 ISAADLPPNLVFA
+299 LTDTDLPPNLVFA
-312 SVYQPTVGSIG
+312 SVYQPMVGSIG
-323 NMLYTSPEADRN
+323 KMLYTSPEADRN
-335 LIWEKLV
+335 IIWEKLV
-342 DEELTDVDS
+342 EEELTDVDS
-351 TGARVRVGL
+351 TGVRVRVGL
-360 NSSEIYNIYS
+360 NSTEIYNIYS
-370 REFNGARYIL
+370 REFGGARYIL
-380 GWQASERLR
+380 GWQASERLH
-389 YINDEGGAPLAG
+389 YINDEGGASLAG
-401 LMVAATLIILTL
+401 LMLVATLIILTL

-432 MSHVNQGKRNVNI
+432 MSEVNQGRRDVNVH
-445 QVANADEIGFLTESF
+445 VANADEIGFLTESF

-498 MLDGATGPLTQV
+498 MLDGATGALTQS

-517 IVGSGRRLT
+517 IVSSGRRLT
-526 GLVNDILDFSRLQH
+526 SLVNDILDFSLLQH
-540 KDLQLQRKP
+540 KELQLQRNP
-549 VDVHAVAAVVVN
+549 VDIHAVANVVLN
-561 LTRPLLAG
+561 LINPLLAG
-569 KPLEL
+569 KPLEIL
-574 TNQIPTEF
+574 NKIPTDF

-601 NAIKFTYAGELT
+601 NAIKFTHMGEIT
-613 LSAQNDGD
+613 LIARQDGD
-621 WLSISVTDTGIG
+621 LLAISVVDTGIG
-633 IAPEKQQRIFE
+633 IAPEKQERIFE

-672 LHGGTI
+672 LHGGTM

-683 LGKGSRFT
+683 LGKGARFT
-691 FTLPASSV
+691 FTLPASRD
-699 QTRVEPVPSIGSQR
+699 QMRTEPVQSIGSQR
-713 LASVVDAQEK
+713 LASVIEMPEQAAAEI
-723 AGVGATGSGWQR
+723 
-735 DALGEMSR
+735 GEAR
-743 DVRFDILIVDDELI
+743 AETFDVLIVDDELV
-757 NLQVLQNHLMT
+757 NLQVLQNHLAL

-774 QATSGTEALQLI
+774 QATSGPEALQMI
-786 DDGYRPDLIVL
+786 DHGYRPDLIVL

-810 QMVREKMAPTE
+810 QTVREKMAPTE

-835 LVEGLSAGAN
+835 LVEGLNAGAN

-860 IRTHLTLS
+860 IRTHLSLS
-868 QISNAYS
+868 QLNNAYA

-892 DVKLGDQIQKE
+892 NVKLGDQIQKE

-921 TPEASFQFVNLLLSG
+921 TPEESFQFVNLLLSG
-936 LGPIIRNHHGFI
+936 LGPIIRKHQGFI

-959 FPDSADDA
+959 FPESADDA
-967 VNAAIKMQ
+967 LNAAIEMQ
-975 RELHELNQTRPKNS
+975 KELHEFNQTRP
-989 QVRIGIGIHTGLLM
+989 QHALVRIGIGIHTGTLM
-1003 LGTVGEERRMEG
+1003 LGTVGEERRMDG

-1039 IVSEETLKKLR
+1039 IVSEETLRKLK
-1050 SEYPH
+1050 STYPH

-1074 VFSGVDSFDE
+1074 VLSGVDSLDE
-1084 IKLQTRELLDEA
+1084 LKLQTRELLEEA
-1096 LRQYQRSVL
+1096 LHQYQRGVL

-1116 TINPHDQVAKVYAER
+1116 TINPDDPVAKAYAER
-1131 TAQLQRDGKATSW
+1131 TAQLQRDGRATSW